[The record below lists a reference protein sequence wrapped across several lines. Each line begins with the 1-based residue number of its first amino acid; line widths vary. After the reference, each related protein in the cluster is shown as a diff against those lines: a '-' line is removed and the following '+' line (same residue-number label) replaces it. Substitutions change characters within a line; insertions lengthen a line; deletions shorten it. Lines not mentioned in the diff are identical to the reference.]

1 VSGQMSDAGEVGR
14 EFAQALAAKD
24 FDRATELLHPEVDFR
39 GLTPNR
45 TWEATNRSEVVERV
59 LRQWFEE
66 KDEIEVLTSVETGSF
81 ADRDHIAY
89 AFRGR
94 NPDGP
99 FAVEQQVYFTA
110 ADGRITWMRVLC
122 SGFRPG

>member
-1 VSGQMSDAGEVGR
+1 MSGQMSDAGKVGR

-24 FDRATELLHPEVDFR
+24 FDRAAELLHPEVDFR

-66 KDEIEVLTSVETGSF
+66 KDEIEELTSVETGSF

-89 AFRGR
+89 SFRGR

-110 ADGRITWMRVLC
+110 EDGRITWMRVLC